1 MSSSNQVLC
10 NSLLYSH
17 RGASQR
23 SALPSCDDV
32 QHMGLSD
39 VKLFGKSLLSQP
51 NLMASSVPS
60 LSASSNGN
68 VTLPQPAFSN
78 ISIPVASIGTRG
90 ALSKVYGM
98 DSVALLHLEGLG
110 VPIWCQRV
118 GRLCGQNIQQPSLG
132 TWDYGRG

>member
-1 MSSSNQVLC
+1 
-10 NSLLYSH
+10 
-17 RGASQR
+17 
-23 SALPSCDDV
+23 
-32 QHMGLSD
+32 
-39 VKLFGKSLLSQP
+39 
-51 NLMASSVPS
+51 